1 MIRPYLGDIISDDKA
16 QGEWK
21 INSGNTVMENGEL
34 KYQWQLIL
42 YLLKILMKFVP
53 CIQRVIK

>member
-1 MIRPYLGDIISDDKA
+1 MIRPYLGDIINDHKA

-34 KYQWQLIL
+34 NYQWQLIL

-53 CIQRVIK
+53 CIQRVIT